1 MAEEKKV
8 SIFDPFMNV
17 YREVSIQMAK
27 KLVDQ
32 VEDIKAKIVKAEA
45 QNG

>member
-1 MAEEKKV
+1 MADKKI

-17 YREVSIQMAK
+17 YREVSIETAK
-27 KLVDQ
+27 KLIAQVD
-32 VEDIKAKIVKAEA
+32 DIKAKVAKAEA